1 MKEIFLNFRGSAS
14 LVDVSVVGGSEP
26 KAIPHFCSAPYGSE
40 ADVKVLFKASQY
52 KNVHKKNLH
61 TLFQA
66 AIQPIKIRL

>member
-14 LVDVSVVGGSEP
+14 LVDVNVAGGSEP

-52 KNVHKKNLH
+52 KNVH
-61 TLFQA
+61 
-66 AIQPIKIRL
+66 